1 MILGTGWA
9 GYRVLHDIDRTQY
22 NISVVAPRNY
32 FLFTPLLAS
41 TTTGVLDFR
50 SIAEPIRSPYGSDY
64 EFFECSCT
72 DINFDEKK
80 ITCEYPK
87 RMKKFEMEYDTLI
100 IAVGADNNTYNIKG
114 VTPQT
119 VYFLKELSDA
129 RAIRTKIIDIFEKAS
144 LPGIDPQERKKL
156 LHFVVVGGGPTG
168 IEFAGELS
176 DFFWADLNH
185 YYPNIAI
192 NEVRITILEASDTI
206 LSGFSKNLV
215 DNAIRSIKK
224 QGIDLRTGS
233 LVKEV
238 QKDRV
243 ILADGS
249 YIDCGLIVWS
259 TGVGPRTLVQNLK
272 GIEKTEDGRIVVDE
286 YLRVKGYED
295 SAYALGDCACIEDN
309 PLPAT
314 AQVAQQQAKYLARA
328 LSAPKG
334 TKTKQFVY
342 RPLGRMT
349 YIGSMSALLGSK
361 FFNISGFLG
370 FIAWRSVYLTRL
382 GSLKN
387 KLQVPFNW
395 TRTLIWGRDVTKF

>member
-1 MILGTGWA
+1 MLN
-9 GYRVLHDIDRTQY
+9 DIDRSKY

-50 SIAEPIRSPYGSDY
+50 SIIEPIRSPEPDY
-64 EFFECSCT
+64 QFFECFCT

-87 RMKKFEMEYDTLI
+87 RMNQFELNYDILI
-100 IAVGADNNTYNIKG
+100 IAIGSDNNTYNIPG
-114 VTPQT
+114 VNPQS

-129 RAIRTKIIDIFEKAS
+129 RAIRTKIIDIFETAS
-144 LPGIDPQERKKL
+144 LPGIDPKERKKL

-192 NEVRITILEASDTI
+192 NEVRITILEASNTI
-206 LSGFSKNLV
+206 LSGFSKNLI

-259 TGVGPRTLVQNLK
+259 TGVGPRTLIQKLNSIK
-272 GIEKTEDGRIVVDE
+272 KTDNGRIVVDDF
-286 YLRVKGYED
+286 LRVKGYED
-295 SAYALGDCACIEDN
+295 SAYALGDCACIEGN
-309 PLPAT
+309 TLSAT
-314 AQVAQQQAKYLARA
+314 AQVAQQQAKYLAKV

-334 TKTKQFVY
+334 KKADKFVY
-342 RPLGRMT
+342 KPLGRMT

-361 FFNISGFLG
+361 NINISGFLG
-370 FIAWRSVYLTRL
+370 FITWRSVYLTRL
-382 GSLKN
+382 GSIKN